1 MRILVYLIQKEFLQI
16 FRNRAMLPII
26 FALPVIQLIL
36 LTFAADFE
44 LKNIRYVSLD
54 ADRSQESERLL
65 ARFNASPYFD
75 LVGTVADFPAGMDAL
90 DRNAATLMV
99 RIPPE
104 FSQSLQREKRASI
117 MLDVNSIDGQA
128 ATLSYSYAA
137 ALIGQFNRDI
147 RTEWNSSLTQPP
159 VHVSSR
165 YWFNPEMEYRNLM
178 VPGILALLITMIG
191 MFLSAM
197 NIVREK
203 EIGTIEQINVTPI
216 SRLHFLIGKLFP
228 FWVIAMF
235 ELGFGL
241 LVGKAIFDIPING
254 SLALLFSYAAIY
266 MVVVLGMGLWIST
279 FTDTQ
284 QQAMFLAWFLI
295 VIFILM
301 SGLFTPIE
309 NMPVWA
315 QKLTWLNPIAY
326 FVKVIR
332 AVLLKGSTLD
342 DIKMDFVVISLFAVS
357 MLSLAV
363 LSYRKRV

>member
-1 MRILVYLIQKEFLQI
+1 MRILSYLIQKEFLQI

-26 FALPVIQLIL
+26 FVLPIVQLIV
-36 LTFAADFE
+36 LTYAANFE
-44 LKNIRYVSLD
+44 LKHIRYVYLD
-54 ADRSQESERLL
+54 ADQSQESAALL
-65 ARFNASPYFD
+65 AHFVASRYFT
-75 LVGTVADFPAGMDAL
+75 LAGRVPDFKSGMNAL
-90 DRNAATLMV
+90 DRNEATLLI
-99 RIPPE
+99 RIPPD
-104 FSQSLQREKRASI
+104 FARQLQRDRRATI

-137 ALIGQFNRDI
+137 AIIKRAREDI
-147 RTEWNSSLTQPP
+147 QLEWNGLPAAPP
-159 VHVSSR
+159 VHVEAR
-165 YWFNPEMEYRNLM
+165 YWFNLEMEYKNLM

-216 SRLHFLIGKLFP
+216 SKVNFLAGKLLP
-228 FWVIAMF
+228 FWFIAMF

-241 LVGKAIFDIPING
+241 LVGWVVFDIPING
-254 SLALLFSYAAIY
+254 SLVLLFSYSAIY
-266 MVVVLGMGLWIST
+266 IVVVLGIGLWIST

-309 NMPVWA
+309 NMPDWA
-315 QKLTWLNPIAY
+315 QKLTWLNPVAY
-326 FVKVIR
+326 MVKVVR
-332 AVLLKGSTLD
+332 AVLLKGSTFAE
-342 DIKMDFVVISLFAVS
+342 IRMDFVTIAVFAAAV
-357 MLSLAV
+357 LSLAV